1 MTSTGTDRTTS
12 SAPARAVA
20 LGVSLLFA
28 ALALLRLLPAW
39 SMGAFPF
46 VLAARELSPA
56 IALLALLWIPV
67 ARWLLAPGVRRTAV
81 MLVLLGATL
90 VAVWP
95 LAQVGPLAAR
105 ISAQMGAASALTR
118 PALLASLPDGAGLR
132 GELVR
137 YTAGDGFP
145 LAMRVY
151 RDTTRR
157 GAPRPIV
164 VVLYG
169 GAWRGGDPSQGA
181 RTSRALAS
189 HGYVVAA
196 IDYRHAPRFAFPAQ
210 LEDVRRS
217 LALVRDSAASWN
229 ADPARMALLGRSAGG
244 HLAELSA
251 FAPGDAPVQAVV
263 GLYAPWDLVEGYRD
277 LPSPDPIGVRT
288 MIRNFM
294 AGTPAEQP
302 ARYRDASPASY
313 VRPGLPP
320 TLLLFGSQDHLVK
333 PEFNRTAAAALR
345 AAHDR
350 VVEVEVPWGE
360 HAFDLVPGG
369 IGERLTYA
377 SVVAF
382 LDREL
387 GEARAVSRHPR

>member
-1 MTSTGTDRTTS
+1 MPNIGTDRTTS
-12 SAPARAVA
+12 SAPARAAA
-20 LGVSLLFA
+20 LGVALLLVL
-28 ALALLRLLPAW
+28 LALLRLLPAW
-39 SMGAFPF
+39 SMAAFPF

-56 IALLALLWIPV
+56 IALLSLLWIPA
-67 ARWLLAPGVRRTAV
+67 ARRLLAPNVRRTAV
-81 MLVLLGATL
+81 MLALLGATL
-90 VAVWP
+90 IAVWP

-105 ISAQMGAASALTR
+105 ISAQMSAPAAITQRA
-118 PALLASLPDGAGLR
+118 ALASMPTGAN
-132 GELVR
+132 VR
-137 YTAGDGFP
+137 RDSVSYAAADGFP
-145 LAMRVY
+145 LLMRVY
-151 RDTTRR
+151 RDTSRG
-157 GAPRPIV
+157 GAPRPILV
-164 VVLYG
+164 VMYG
-169 GAWRGGDPSQGA
+169 GAWRGGDPSQGE
-181 RTSRALAS
+181 RMSRAFAS
-189 HGYVVAA
+189 HGYLVAA

-210 LEDVRRS
+210 LEDVRHS
-217 LALVRDSAASWN
+217 LALVRDSAAGWN
-229 ADPARMALLGRSAGG
+229 GDPARMALLGRSAGG

-263 GLYAPWDLVEGYRD
+263 GLYAPWDLAEGYRD
-277 LPSPDPIGVRT
+277 LPSPDPIDVRL

-350 VVEVEVPWGE
+350 VVEVEVPWAE
-360 HAFDLVPGG
+360 HGFDLVPAG

-387 GEARAVSRHPR
+387 GGARAVSRHPR